1 MLQQL
6 IAISPV
12 RVQPA
17 PSAGC
22 PPSPTPNILAA
33 VRNTGEQRRL
43 AAYLKGAFSAFL
55 VPCIPG
61 IGRVLE
67 MHQTEAIIID
77 IESFPGEAPHI
88 CAQLKASPSYG
99 HIPIILLFSAS
110 NARLRIQCLDAGADA
125 LLEKPYSKTHLL
137 AQIRNLDFNR
147 ARIKEY
153 LTHTRPGPAPVPD
166 ITEDSLFS
174 RRLDNLISDNLSNA
188 SLNVDL
194 LAHMMNMSRPT
205 FYRKLKGI
213 STASPLELI
222 NTARLNKA
230 AELIKNTGHTI
241 AEVAVMVGFHS
252 RSNFGKAFYRQF
264 HLSPTAFRAKHS

>member
-6 IAISPV
+6 TAISPA
-12 RVQPA
+12 RIQPA
-17 PSAGC
+17 PPAGC

-43 AAYLKGAFSAFL
+43 ATYLKGAFSAFL

-88 CAQLKASPSYG
+88 CAQLKASPCYG

-137 AQIRNLDFNR
+137 ALIRNLDFNR

-153 LTHTRPGPAPVPD
+153 LTHTQSAPTTD
-166 ITEDSLFS
+166 CLFS
-174 RRLDNLISDNLSNA
+174 NKLESIISDNLSNPNL
-188 SLNVDL
+188 SVDL
-194 LAHMMNMSRPT
+194 LARLMNMSRPT
-205 FYRKLKGI
+205 FYRKLKERGD
-213 STASPLELI
+213 ASPLDLI
-222 NTARLNKA
+222 TSARLSKA
-230 AELIKNTGHTI
+230 AELIRNTGHTI
-241 AEVAVMVGFHS
+241 AEIAIMVGFHS
-252 RSNFGKAFYRQF
+252 RSNFGKAFHRQF
-264 HLSPTAFRAKHS
+264 HLSPTAFRAEQGSHTIR